1 MRGDIMGQYNK
12 GDLVEG
18 IVTGIEDY
26 GIFLLVDSNV
36 TGLIHISEISNSFVR
51 NVSDYAKINDKIKA
65 KVIEYDEK
73 ENKLKLSIKDL
84 EKKNPKKNHEIQET
98 KSGFTNLKNQLNV
111 WIEIKEKEN
120 NKK

>member
-1 MRGDIMGQYNK
+1 MGQYNK

-36 TGLIHISEISNSFVR
+36 TGLIHISEISNAFVR
-51 NVSDYAKINDKIKA
+51 NVSDYAKIDDKITA

-73 ENKLKLSIKDL
+73 ENKLKLSIKDM
-84 EKKNPKKNHEIQET
+84 EIKNPKKCHEIHET
-98 KSGFTNLKNQLNV
+98 KSGFTSLKNQLNI
-111 WIEIKEKEN
+111 WIEKKEKEN
-120 NKK
+120 SKN